1 MLGDA
6 LSYPRNSSDWIP
18 TILIGGVLSV
28 LGILVVP
35 AFVVQGYLLRVLRS
49 AAKDETAAPSFTDW
63 GGLIVD
69 GIKLFVVNVAYALV
83 VVVPMIGLSVVLGL
97 GNAVASAGGEP
108 SAAANL
114 LTGALGLLFVLV
126 VTLLGIAVGY
136 FVPAA
141 YANFAVEENLG
152 AAFDF
157 STIFAAATTSE
168 YFVAWL
174 LAVVVGVVGGL
185 LGSALS
191 ILVVGVFVLFYV
203 QVVSYYLWGRGF
215 AEGLGKKRRAVAETD
230 Y

>member
-18 TILIGGVLSV
+18 TILIGGVLSI
-28 LGILVVP
+28 LGVLVVP
-35 AFVVQGYLLRVLRS
+35 AFIVQGYMLRVLRS
-49 AAKDETAAPSFTDW
+49 AAKREDSAPSFTDW

-83 VVVPMIGLSVVLGL
+83 VVVPMILLSVVLGFGSAL
-97 GNAVASAGGEP
+97 SSAGGEP
-108 SAAANL
+108 SAAAGL
-114 LTGALGLLFVLV
+114 LTGALGVLFVLV
-126 VTLLGIAVGY
+126 VTALGLAVGY

-152 AAFDF
+152 AAFDV

-168 YFVAWL
+168 YFVAWV
-174 LAVVVGVVGGL
+174 LAVLIGIVGGL

-191 ILVVGVFVLFYV
+191 IVVVGIFVLFYV
-203 QVVSYYLWGRGF
+203 QVVTYYLWGRGF
-215 AEGLGKKRRAVAETD
+215 AEGLGKKRRAVAEAD